1 MSNNIVIRGGSIV
14 VIDEEGNSF
23 EMNSGGIVEDFTS
36 LAESGSGQK
45 QELTGSFIT
54 GIGSQAI
61 YVATESIACGQ
72 PLAIFNDGQ
81 GNIFAKLATTSSTS
95 NDFLGIALN
104 TASRG
109 DNVTILTQGTTT
121 VAFETSSGGGGPT
134 STIKLD
140 NNTTGGSTTFNKNGH
155 ILFTDSGGPAGNYGS
170 GQDYNY
176 EFDAGDGYTVLL
188 SFDSMSFEH
197 STSRMYDRLG
207 FTLSTDGD
215 TFNNAD
221 ISWLQKSNTST
232 APWDSRFYEQ
242 EDWNSIGSSPGPILP
257 KDVARANSMPKG
269 GYSGSNFFLDTG
281 VRYVK
286 FHFESDSSV
295 TQPGWQIQ
303 VKTSNASSEAT
314 VGAPIYIAKDL
325 IGLSET
331 NYSSTTASM
340 GTVSAP
346 NSNSSS
352 IYANI
357 IF

>member
-36 LAESGSGQK
+36 LAENGSGQK
-45 QELTGSFIT
+45 QELTGSSIT

-72 PLAIFNDGQ
+72 PLSIFNDGQ
-81 GNIFAKLATTSSTS
+81 GNIFAKLATTSSTV
-95 NDFLGIALN
+95 NDFLGISLN

-121 VAFETSSGGGGPT
+121 VAFETSSGGGGLSPT
-134 STIKLD
+134 
-140 NNTTGGSTTFNKNGH
+140 
-155 ILFTDSGGPAGNYGS
+155 
-170 GQDYNY
+170 
-176 EFDAGDGYTVLL
+176 
-188 SFDSMSFEH
+188 
-197 STSRMYDRLG
+197 
-207 FTLSTDGD
+207 
-215 TFNNAD
+215 
-221 ISWLQKSNTST
+221 
-232 APWDSRFYEQ
+232 
-242 EDWNSIGSSPGPILP
+242 
-257 KDVARANSMPKG
+257 
-269 GYSGSNFFLDTG
+269 
-281 VRYVK
+281 
-286 FHFESDSSV
+286 
-295 TQPGWQIQ
+295 
-303 VKTSNASSEAT
+303 AS

-331 NYSSTTASM
+331 NYSSTTSSM

-357 IF
+357 TF